1 MELKKSPAFTPH
13 LEEELRESL
22 KRCSPETVEAAL
34 DFRQY
39 GNFETIPV
47 IVLGIIG
54 RFIEPDVR
62 HMIRKGDDNTRLF
75 EDLGVDS
82 LLMVEIII
90 LVEETLDISI
100 ANDELR
106 DIRSVGDIKTYL
118 DYKVKGIPI
127 PQQNK
132 RLSVEDIA
140 SVMPHQAPFLFIRES
155 TISLNE
161 AESIYT
167 INGEEFFL
175 DGHFK
180 NNPVFPAS
188 ILIEALGQLAVLYL
202 IRNERPEF
210 EQPIDT
216 GKVMFASCDGVRCHR
231 ICRPGDIL
239 NLKVKLRRIR
249 YPLAT
254 FEGTITVGDEK
265 AVFAE
270 DITLTFDYES

>member
-1 MELKKSPAFTPH
+1 MELKKSPAFT
-13 LEEELRESL
+13 LQNEEELRESL
-22 KRCSPETVEAAL
+22 KRCSPETVEAAI
-34 DFRQY
+34 DFRHNANLDQL
-39 GNFETIPV
+39 PV
-47 IVLGIIG
+47 IVMGIIE
-54 RFIEPDVR
+54 RFLEPDVR
-62 HMIRKGDDNTRLF
+62 HCLREGDDNTNLF

-106 DIRSVGDIKTYL
+106 EIRTVGDIKTYL

-127 PQQNK
+127 PQRNK
-132 RLSVEDIA
+132 RLSIEDIA
-140 SVMPHQAPFLFIRES
+140 SVMPHQDPFLFIRES
-155 TISLNE
+155 IISLNE
-161 AESIYT
+161 AESKYPIS
-167 INGEEFFL
+167 GEEAFL

-202 IRNERPEF
+202 IKNEKPEF
-210 EQPIDT
+210 EQPVNPKTI
-216 GKVMFASCDGVRCHR
+216 MFYSSDGVRCHR

-239 NLKVKLRRIR
+239 NLKVKLKRIR
-249 YPLAT
+249 YPLVT

>member
-1 MELKKSPAFTPH
+1 MELKKSLAFTPH
-13 LEEELRESL
+13 LEDELRESL

-34 DFRQY
+34 SFRQH
-39 GNFETIPV
+39 GNFDGIPV
-47 IVLGIIG
+47 IVMGIIE
-54 RFIEPDVR
+54 RFLEPDVR
-62 HMIRKGDDNTRLF
+62 HLLREGNDDTRLF

-106 DIRSVGDIKTYL
+106 DIRSVGDIKIYL

-127 PQQNK
+127 PKQNK
-132 RLSVEDIA
+132 QLTVEEIA
-140 SVMPHQAPFLFIRES
+140 SVMPHQDPFLFIRES
-155 TISLNE
+155 KINLNE
-161 AESIYT
+161 AESLYSIT
-167 INGEEFFL
+167 GDEFFI

-202 IRNERPEF
+202 IRNEKPEF

-216 GKVMFASCDGVRCHR
+216 SKVMFASCDGVRCHR
-231 ICRPGDIL
+231 ICRPGDVL
-239 NLKVKLRRIR
+239 KLKVKLKRIR
-249 YPLAT
+249 YPLVT

-270 DITLTFDYES
+270 DITLAFDYES

>member
-1 MELKKSPAFTPH
+1 MELKKSLAFTPH
-13 LEEELRESL
+13 LEDELRESL

-34 DFRQY
+34 SFRQH
-39 GNFETIPV
+39 GNFDGIPV
-47 IVLGIIG
+47 IVMGIIE
-54 RFIEPDVR
+54 RFLEPDVR
-62 HMIRKGDDNTRLF
+62 HLLREGNDDTRLF

-106 DIRSVGDIKTYL
+106 DIRSVGDIKIYL

-127 PQQNK
+127 PKQNK
-132 RLSVEDIA
+132 QLTVEEIA
-140 SVMPHQAPFLFIRES
+140 SVMPHQDPFLFIRES
-155 TISLNE
+155 KISLNE
-161 AESIYT
+161 AESLYSIT
-167 INGEEFFL
+167 GDEFFI

-202 IRNERPEF
+202 IRNEKPEF

-216 GKVMFASCDGVRCHR
+216 SKVMFASCDGVRCHR
-231 ICRPGDIL
+231 ICRPGDVL
-239 NLKVKLRRIR
+239 KLKVKLKRIR
-249 YPLAT
+249 YPLVT

-270 DITLTFDYES
+270 DITLAFDYES

>member
-1 MELKKSPAFTPH
+1 MELKKSLAFTPH
-13 LEEELRESL
+13 LEDELRESL

-34 DFRQY
+34 SFRQH
-39 GNFETIPV
+39 GNFDGIPV
-47 IVLGIIG
+47 IVMGIIE
-54 RFIEPDVR
+54 RFLEPDVR
-62 HMIRKGDDNTRLF
+62 HLLREGNDDTRLF

-106 DIRSVGDIKTYL
+106 DIRSVGDIKIYL

-127 PQQNK
+127 PKQNK
-132 RLSVEDIA
+132 QLTVEEIA
-140 SVMPHQAPFLFIRES
+140 SVMPHQDPFLFIRES
-155 TISLNE
+155 KNSLNE
-161 AESIYT
+161 AESLYSIT
-167 INGEEFFL
+167 GDEFFI

-202 IRNERPEF
+202 IRNEKPV
-210 EQPIDT
+210 DT
-216 GKVMFASCDGVRCHR
+216 SKVMFASCDGVRCHR
-231 ICRPGDIL
+231 ICRPGDVL
-239 NLKVKLRRIR
+239 KLKVKLKRIR
-249 YPLAT
+249 YPLVT

-270 DITLTFDYES
+270 DITLAFDYES

>member
-1 MELKKSPAFTPH
+1 MELKKSPAFTSH
-13 LEEELRESL
+13 LEDELRESL

-34 DFRQY
+34 GFRQY
-39 GNFETIPV
+39 GNFDDIPV
-47 IVLGIIG
+47 IVLGIIE
-54 RFIEPDVR
+54 RFLEPDVR
-62 HMIRKGDDNTRLF
+62 HLLREGNDDTRLF

-132 RLSVEDIA
+132 RLTVEEIA

-155 TISLNE
+155 KISLNE
-161 AESIYT
+161 AESIYSIT
-167 INGEEFFL
+167 GEEFFL
-175 DGHFK
+175 EGHFK

-202 IRNERPEF
+202 IRNEKPEF

-216 GKVMFASCDGVRCHR
+216 SKVMFASCDGVRCHR
-231 ICRPGDIL
+231 VCRPGEIL
-239 NLKVKLRRIR
+239 NLKVKLKRIR
-249 YPLAT
+249 YPLVT

-270 DITLTFDYES
+270 DITLAFDYES